1 MKIYAIITAIL
12 FFTML
17 FVPLF
22 SLLGSTESRIP
33 VNGTFQQISNPRQE
47 TEKEEDDSQTIK
59 VMLHSSET
67 TEEMDMMNYIIG
79 CVAAEMPAEYEK
91 EALKAQ
97 AVASYTYALYMKQS
111 NTSKDADISDDPSI
125 HQAYLSEAQLKEKWG
140 NNFDSYIEKIS
151 SAVKETYGEYL
162 TYNSELIKPAYHA
175 LSAGKTNS
183 GEDVWGNGIP
193 YLVSVNSVADKL
205 SPSFET
211 QFEFNEKELIKLLG
225 IKTKSISIGDTVTSS
240 SGYVKKITVSQTE
253 FTGEEIRSL
262 LSLRSGNFTIQCDGD
277 TFKFICYGYGHGVG
291 MSQYG
296 ANEMAK
302 QGSSYKEILK
312 HYYKGVEV
320 EE

>member
-1 MKIYAIITAIL
+1 MKIYAIIIAIL

-22 SLLGSTESRIP
+22 SLLGKTENRIP
-33 VNGTFQQISNPRQE
+33 VNGTFQQISESYRE
-47 TEKEEDDSQTIK
+47 TENSEDDSQTIK
-59 VMLHSSET
+59 VMLHASET

-97 AVASYTYALYMKQS
+97 AVASYTYALYMKQN
-111 NTSKDADISDDPSI
+111 NTSESADISDDPSV
-125 HQAYLSEAQLKEKWG
+125 HQAYLSEDQLKEKWG
-140 NNFDSYIEKIS
+140 SNFDSYIEKIR

-183 GEDVWGNGIP
+183 GEDVWGNSTP
-193 YLVSVNSVADKL
+193 YLISVNSIADKL

-211 QFEFNEKELIKLLG
+211 QFEFNEKELINLLG
-225 IKTKSISIGDTVTSS
+225 VKIKSVSIGDTVTSS
-240 SGYVKKITVSQTE
+240 SGYVKKITISQTE

-262 LSLRSGNFTIQCDGD
+262 LSLRSSNFTVQCEGD

-320 EE
+320 KA